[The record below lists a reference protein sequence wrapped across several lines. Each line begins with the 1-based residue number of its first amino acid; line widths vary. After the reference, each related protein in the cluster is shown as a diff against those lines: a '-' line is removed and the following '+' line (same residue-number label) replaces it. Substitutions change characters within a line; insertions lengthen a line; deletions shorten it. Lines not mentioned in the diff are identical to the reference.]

1 VKTLGLIVNPIAG
14 IGGAVGLKGS
24 DGVETLRKALSL
36 GGRASAPE
44 RSITFMNTLK
54 TLTSVKLIVGAGLM
68 GHREALTCG
77 IHPTLVLGRA
87 KKNTTAED
95 TKEIARNM
103 SRIVD
108 LLAFCGGDGTARDIM
123 DALDLQTVIL
133 GIPGGVKLQS
143 AVFAINPESAA
154 LIAHEYLEGRL
165 GVAEREVVDIDEEA
179 FRMGVLKS
187 RLYGYLKVPDG
198 GSWIQPVKSPSD
210 ASACE
215 AEQLKSI
222 AKYVVEELDD
232 EHFYILGPGTTVKA
246 ICDYLG
252 LPKTL
257 LGVDV
262 LKNNRILIMDA
273 NENDLLQLLEE
284 GKGRIIIT
292 PIGGQGHIF
301 GRGNQQISSR
311 VIRRVG
317 RENIIVVATP
327 SKLNSIHRGRLI
339 VDTGDP
345 DVDAA
350 LRGYVRVIVGYREEK
365 VMKVE

>member
-1 VKTLGLIVNPIAG
+1 MKALGLIVNPIAG
-14 IGGAVGLKGS
+14 IGGTVGLKGS
-24 DGVETLRKALSL
+24 DGLETLRKALSL
-36 GGRASAPE
+36 GGRPSAPE
-44 RSITFMNTLK
+44 RAITFMNTLK

-77 IHPTLVLGRA
+77 LHPLQVLGCARE
-87 KKNTTAED
+87 NTTAED
-95 TKEIARNM
+95 TKDAARRM
-103 SRIVD
+103 AHIVD

-123 DALDLQTVIL
+123 DAVDLETVVL

-143 AVFAINPESAA
+143 AVFAITPESAA
-154 LIAHEYLEGRL
+154 LIAYEYLEGRL

-179 FRMGVLKS
+179 FREGVLKS

-198 GSWIQPVKSPSD
+198 GVRIQPAKSPSD
-210 ASACE
+210 ISSRE

-222 AKYVVEELDD
+222 AKYVAEELDD
-232 EHFYILGPGTTVKA
+232 NYLYILGPGTTVKA
-246 ICDYLG
+246 VCDHLR

-262 LKNNRILIMDA
+262 LKSGSIISMDV
-273 NENDLLQLLEE
+273 NENDLLKLLGKE
-284 GKGRIIIT
+284 KGRIIVT

-311 VIRRVG
+311 VIRMVG
-317 RENIIVVATP
+317 RENIIVLATP
-327 SKLNSIHRGRLI
+327 SKLSSIRGGRLV
-339 VDTGDP
+339 VDTGDS

-350 LRGYVRVIVGYREEK
+350 LRGYIRVIVGYREEK
-365 VMKVE
+365 IMKVV

>member
-1 VKTLGLIVNPIAG
+1 MKTIGLIVNPIAG

-24 DGVETLRKALSL
+24 DGSEILRKALSL

-44 RSITFMNTLK
+44 KSITFMNTLK
-54 TLTSVKLIVGAGLM
+54 TLTPVKLIVGAGLM
-68 GHREALTCG
+68 GQQEALNCG
-77 IHPTLVLGRA
+77 LNPTQVIGYA
-87 KKNTTAED
+87 KENTTAED
-95 TKEIARNM
+95 TKETARKM
-103 SRIVD
+103 AHIVD
-108 LLAFCGGDGTARDIM
+108 LLTFCGGDGTARDIM
-123 DALDLQTVIL
+123 DAVDLDTVVL

-143 AVFAINPESAA
+143 AVFAVTPQSAA

-165 GVAEREVVDIDEEA
+165 EVVEREVVDIDEEA

-187 RLYGYLKVPDG
+187 TLYGYLRVPEG
-198 GSWIQPVKSPSD
+198 GGWVQPMKSPSD
-210 ASACE
+210 ISAYE
-215 AEQLKSI
+215 VEQLKSI

-232 EHFYILGPGTTVKA
+232 EHLYILGPGTTVKA
-246 ICDYLG
+246 ICDHLG

-262 LKNNRILIMDA
+262 LRNSRILKMDV
-273 NENDLLQLLEE
+273 NENDLLELLEG
-284 GKGRIIIT
+284 GKGKIIIT

-317 RENIIVVATP
+317 KENIIVVATP
-327 SKLNSIHRGRLI
+327 SKLGSIQGGRLL

-345 DVDAA
+345 DLDTA
-350 LRGYVRVIVGYREEK
+350 LRGYVRVVVGYREEK
-365 VMKVE
+365 VMRVE